1 MRQFTGTLLLLL
13 LSFNPLFSQS
23 KKEVKLYKK
32 AEKKLANWRMP
43 AVDGRRYENIG
54 IDTFLVDANQRLL
67 WIRFSNALS
76 YKPIREELV
85 YEITHTLKDQLG
97 RKFRD
102 FSFEPTCD
110 GKHLETF
117 VPNYFRNSIEIDSS
131 RFSPPAA
138 ERIPVVRRMS
148 QIITDKGLYNRNIA
162 LWNSHGRYYE
172 SQLDRWEWQRA
183 RLYSTVEDLFP
194 TSFVLPYLVPMLENA
209 GANVFIPRERDTQ
222 IHEVIVDN
230 DRSSPGSEM
239 IISGIEPKVMTAGYL
254 MKDTLFHQE
263 NPFSMGSYLKLR
275 SSMNHPGYID
285 HIPNIY
291 SEGNYAVYISYQQS
305 DENISDV
312 RYTVFHSGGKTEFLV
327 NQRMGGGTWIY
338 LGTFHFNAGKD
349 LENGFVRVSA
359 QSNDQGWITTDAIR
373 FGGGM
378 GNIARRAK
386 SADSIRW
393 KISGKP
399 RYQEGARYYLQY
411 AGAPDTLV
419 YYLTDGVSD
428 YNDDYQSRG
437 EWVNYL
443 MGAPNGPNKNR
454 DAKGLKIPI
463 DLSLAFHT
471 DAGTTPKDSTIGT
484 LAIYSSVRDDGKF
497 LNGQSKMVNRDLAD
511 IIQSEIV
518 HDIQKQFNPFW
529 TRRAMW
535 DKEYSEAWRPNVPSM
550 LLELLS
556 HQNLT
561 DMRFGHDP
569 GFKFAVSRAIYKG
582 IVKFLAFQHQT
593 DYSIQPL
600 PVDHFAISRIGSKR
614 IKLNWQ
620 PVLDS
625 LEPSASP
632 TQYKVYQRIGNG
644 GFDNGQV
651 AHGNSL
657 EMDLPEFGEIYSYKV
672 TAINDGGESF
682 PSEILSV
689 GLVDN
694 EKTPVLVVNA
704 FDRVSAP
711 AIVDEGH
718 FAGLAHWED
727 EGVADKFNI
736 GYTGAQYDF
745 DRNSPW
751 IDDDSPGWGASYGDM
766 EGKLIPGNS
775 FDNTFV
781 HGSAIMVA
789 ERSFVSISDE
799 AFSERTFD
807 LSDFQVV
814 DLIFGEEKTAE
825 SLNGQMFC
833 VFDAAIIKKI
843 TEFTRNGGNVMA
855 SGAYLGTDHILNGD
869 TIAQHFA
876 HDILHFKWR
885 TNHAVKTGEVYTTD
899 DVNEVL
905 EGKWI
910 FNTTHQPTLYKVEAP
925 DALEPVGANA
935 LTAFRYEE
943 NNSSAGVIYNGNYK
957 TLILGFPLETIIL
970 KEEREDLMK
979 QILQFLK

>member
-1 MRQFTGTLLLLL
+1 
-13 LSFNPLFSQS
+13 
-23 KKEVKLYKK
+23 
-32 AEKKLANWRMP
+32 
-43 AVDGRRYENIG
+43 
-54 IDTFLVDANQRLL
+54 
-67 WIRFSNALS
+67 
-76 YKPIREELV
+76 
-85 YEITHTLKDQLG
+85 
-97 RKFRD
+97 
-102 FSFEPTCD
+102 
-110 GKHLETF
+110 
-117 VPNYFRNSIEIDSS
+117 
-131 RFSPPAA
+131 
-138 ERIPVVRRMS
+138 
-148 QIITDKGLYNRNIA
+148 
-162 LWNSHGRYYE
+162 
-172 SQLDRWEWQRA
+172 
-183 RLYSTVEDLFP
+183 
-194 TSFVLPYLVPMLENA
+194 
-209 GANVFIPRERDTQ
+209 
-222 IHEVIVDN
+222 
-230 DRSSPGSEM
+230 
-239 IISGIEPKVMTAGYL
+239 
-254 MKDTLFHQE
+254 
-263 NPFSMGSYLKLR
+263 
-275 SSMNHPGYID
+275 
-285 HIPNIY
+285 
-291 SEGNYAVYISYQQS
+291 
-305 DENISDV
+305 
-312 RYTVFHSGGKTEFLV
+312 
-327 NQRMGGGTWIY
+327 
-338 LGTFHFNAGKD
+338 
-349 LENGFVRVSA
+349 
-359 QSNDQGWITTDAIR
+359 
-373 FGGGM
+373 
-378 GNIARRAK
+378 
-386 SADSIRW
+386 
-393 KISGKP
+393 
-399 RYQEGARYYLQY
+399 
-411 AGAPDTLV
+411 
-419 YYLTDGVSD
+419 
-428 YNDDYQSRG
+428 
-437 EWVNYL
+437 
-443 MGAPNGPNKNR
+443 
-454 DAKGLKIPI
+454 
-463 DLSLAFHT
+463 
-471 DAGTTPKDSTIGT
+471 
-484 LAIYSSVRDDGKF
+484 
-497 LNGQSKMVNRDLAD
+497 
-511 IIQSEIV
+511 
-518 HDIQKQFNPFW
+518 
-529 TRRAMW
+529 
-535 DKEYSEAWRPNVPSM
+535 VPSM